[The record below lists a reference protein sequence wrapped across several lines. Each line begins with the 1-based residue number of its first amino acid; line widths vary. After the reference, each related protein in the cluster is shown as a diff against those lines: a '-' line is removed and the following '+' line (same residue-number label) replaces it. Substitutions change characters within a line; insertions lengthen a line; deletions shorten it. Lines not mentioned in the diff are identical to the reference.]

1 MKPIKY
7 LSCCKYKFRAELQL
21 HLKLN
26 LNTKNYPWRGSK
38 IVIIIIKFQNTYF
51 VNKDQTCVKRIW
63 GHCWGVVGVGRG
75 EWRVINN
82 KSCYQQRCAS
92 SQQKLY
98 PTLPKRYERE
108 AEFWPK
114 GRELK
119 WPLPLL
125 AQPIP
130 FPCSPDSAWT
140 LRSAMLSGRGW
151 QPFSVNS
158 KSKYFRLCV
167 I

>member
-1 MKPIKY
+1 MCEMYMRTLFGGGGGGEGRMK
-7 LSCCKYKFRAELQL
+7 
-21 HLKLN
+21 
-26 LNTKNYPWRGSK
+26 
-38 IVIIIIKFQNTYF
+38 
-51 VNKDQTCVKRIW
+51 
-63 GHCWGVVGVGRG
+63 GHKH
-75 EWRVINN
+75 N

-125 AQPIP
+125 AQPIAL
-130 FPCSPDSAWT
+130 S
-140 LRSAMLSGRGW
+140 MLSRQCLDAKECDAVRQGLTTLFC
-151 QPFSVNS
+151 QQ
-158 KSKYFRLCV
+158 
-167 I
+167 